1 MLPVLLLLLLGISPP
16 HHPLHSS
23 SASLRDLG
31 DGRVALSVRIFTDD
45 LAAVAPGGDS
55 AIATYVRQ
63 HVRLITRN
71 GQPVILAITTIAV
84 DGDLTQVT
92 AAGKVSGGLAGLRV
106 QHTVLWERYHDQVN
120 LLRASIGGRSTV
132 VVFANGDPPREV

>member
-23 SASLRDLG
+23 SASLRDVG
-31 DGRVALSVRIFTDD
+31 NGRITLSVRIFTDD
-45 LAAVAPGGDS
+45 LVAAAPGGDR
-55 AIATYVRQ
+55 AIATYVRE

-71 GQPVILAITTIAV
+71 GQPVVLEIAMITV

-92 AAGKVSGGLAGLRV
+92 ARGTVSGGLAGLRV
-106 QHTVLWERYHDQVN
+106 QHAVLWERYHDQVN
-120 LLRASIGGRSTV
+120 LLRASIGGRSITL
-132 VVFANGDPPREV
+132 VFANGDPPREV